1 MNKTVKPF
9 HRQPLGPDQL
19 KVAGKA
25 FEGALEHC
33 AEVENDMHPL
43 AVRKVLASVI
53 MREALAGEQDEA
65 RLQQEALDQL
75 ERTARTQAAHAG
87 QANSLTLEARRK
99 PLG

>member
-1 MNKTVKPF
+1 MNMNIKPL

-19 KVAGKA
+19 KIAGKA

-33 AEVENDMHPL
+33 AEVENEMHPL

-75 ERTARTQAAHAG
+75 ERMARTQAAHAS
-87 QANSLTLEARRK
+87 QTNSETLESPRR